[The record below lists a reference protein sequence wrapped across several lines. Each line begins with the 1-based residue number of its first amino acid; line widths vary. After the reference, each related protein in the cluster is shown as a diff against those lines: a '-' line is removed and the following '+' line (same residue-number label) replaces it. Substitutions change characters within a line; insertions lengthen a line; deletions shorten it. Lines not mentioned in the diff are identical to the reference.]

1 MNQLR
6 TLLPYFRPY
15 RTGMIV
21 GLVLVVVSNVFRI
34 SIPYLLK
41 EAIDA
46 LERNLSMDVVL
57 EFAGLIV
64 LVAVLGGLARYGQR
78 ELLNGLSRKIERD
91 LRGDLVD
98 HLLRLSPE
106 FYDEW
111 RTGDLMSRATND
123 VLAVRQVAGP
133 AIMYLV
139 NTTTVTAMALGFMI
153 WIDPGLTALAMIPMA
168 ALPLAVYLFGQQI
181 HDRFQQI
188 QKQFSQL
195 SNFVQ
200 ENLAGMRIVKA
211 YNRGGS
217 QSGTFAG
224 LNEEYLEN
232 NMDLAR
238 VWGAFHPT
246 LTLCTGLAAVIV
258 LWYGGTQVMEDAI
271 TLGDFVAFNSL
282 LMLLTWPMIA
292 LGWVTNLFQRGAASM
307 GRLNEL
313 FSADPA
319 VDDPRDPVILEEVEG
334 AVEFEEVSF
343 RYPGTERW
351 VLRDVSF
358 RVEPGQTV
366 AVVGATASG
375 KTSLVRLIPR
385 LYDPDHGRVRLD
397 GVDVRRLPLEQLR
410 NAISMVPQ
418 EPFLFSMQLG
428 RNIVLPRSDASDRV
442 GAIPTHPLDEDRPPG
457 EDAAGEPLREAL
469 EVAQLRETL
478 EVLPEGLDTR
488 IGERGVNLSGGQ
500 KQRATLA
507 RALVRDAPVLI
518 LDDALSAV
526 DAVTERAILDGLEG
540 YMQERTSIIVS
551 HRVSAVREADQI
563 LVLEEGEAVERGT
576 HEELLALGGTYAKLL
591 ERQLLAEEVEHYDEE
606 DDSLAESSARG

>member
-1 MNQLR
+1 MNELR

-15 RTGMIV
+15 RPGMIF
-21 GLVLVVVSNVFRI
+21 GLLLVVVSNVFRI

-46 LERNLSMDVVL
+46 LERNLAMEVVVK
-57 EFAGLIV
+57 FAGLIV
-64 LVAVLGGLARYGQR
+64 LVAVVGGVARYGQR

-98 HLLRLSPE
+98 HLLRLSPA

-139 NTTTVTAMALGFMI
+139 NTTTVTAMALGLMV
-153 WIDPGLTALAMIPMA
+153 WIDPGLTGLAMIPMA

-181 HDRFQQI
+181 HDRFQSI
-188 QKQFSQL
+188 QKQFSDL

-200 ENLAGMRIVKA
+200 ENLAGVRIVKA
-211 YNRGGS
+211 YDRGES
-217 QSGTFAG
+217 QNDTFAG

-258 LWYGGTQVMEDAI
+258 LWYGGSQVMADDI

-282 LMLLTWPMIA
+282 LMLLTWPMIS

-313 FSADPA
+313 FSAEPAISDPGDPA
-319 VDDPRDPVILEEVEG
+319 RVDTIRGGV
-334 AVEFEEVSF
+334 AFEDVSF

-358 RVEPGQTV
+358 RIEPGQTV
-366 AVVGATASG
+366 AIVGGTASG

-385 LYDPDHGRVRLD
+385 LYDPDRGQVELD
-397 GVDVRRLPLEQLR
+397 GIDVRRLPLDTIR
-410 NAISMVPQ
+410 SAVSMVPQ
-418 EPFLFSMQLG
+418 EPFLFSMRLG
-428 RNIVLPRSDASDRV
+428 RNIVLPRSEEAQGLPAV
-442 GAIPTHPLDEDRPPG
+442 PAHPLSEDRPLG

-507 RALVRDAPVLI
+507 RALVRDAPVLV

-540 YMQERTSIIVS
+540 YMRDRTSIIVS
-551 HRVSAVREADQI
+551 HRVSAVRDADLI
-563 LVLEEGEAVERGT
+563 LVLEEGEIAERGT
-576 HEELLALGGTYAKLL
+576 HEELLALDGTYARLL
-591 ERQLLAEEVEHYDEE
+591 ERQLLAEEVERYDEE
-606 DDSLAESSARG
+606 GDSLAESSAQG